1 MESIKNI
8 TVNGFNIRIDRIS
21 SLGEALWVRKNF
33 LMNNEALSYKGTS
46 YAKADVFLYNYD
58 YLFNS
63 VGLALVPRAKSDNPI
78 YHGSGIYES
87 QYGLKVVKLVSE
99 LRGLDLLCERCKPW
113 IFNLPEVGW
122 GDFWVIPMTVEG
134 FMGTLYYGTY
144 SKNEVREIYESKGI
158 GLI

>member
-1 MESIKNI
+1 MTSELNKDMIILDWILNAKKCYINDLSRVGMCKAFKRAFQYVQKVNRNLAKLI
-8 TVNGFNIRIDRIS
+8 TD
-21 SLGEALWVRKNF
+21 LGWEI
-33 LMNNEALSYKGTS
+33 EY
-46 YAKADVFLYNYD
+46 LYD
-58 YLFNS
+58 E
-63 VGLALVPRAKSDNPI
+63 PI
-78 YHGSGIYES
+78 YNGKWLSKLI
-87 QYGLKVVKLVSE
+87 LKVVKLVSE

-144 SKNEVREIYESKGI
+144 SKDEVREIYESKGI